1 MNQYLKII
9 KQRKIRHIWF
19 VGKWWRHKKTNNNLY
34 FLFHVPNKYITYV
47 IRYPSNVLISRFPR
61 DISHILSTQMAW
73 FFKLASFS
81 RTQNG
86 WVFSINIPSQN
97 EKPFVSA
104 TKIFHLR
111 SDYDVSNRNI
121 KYINQLIKLTKA
133 WLFFSKNIPYFI
145 LIEVLYQHDIPM
157 YCYLYSTCQKLL
169 MLSIKVYDM

>member
-121 KYINQLIKLTKA
+121 KYINQLIKLRRDYSFQKIFHISF
-133 WLFFSKNIPYFI
+133 WLKYCVNMVFQCIATCILLAKN
-145 LIEVLYQHDIPM
+145 
-157 YCYLYSTCQKLL
+157 YLCLQ
-169 MLSIKVYDM
+169 

>member
-1 MNQYLKII
+1 
-9 KQRKIRHIWF
+9 
-19 VGKWWRHKKTNNNLY
+19 
-34 FLFHVPNKYITYV
+34 
-47 IRYPSNVLISRFPR
+47 
-61 DISHILSTQMAW
+61 MAW

-121 KYINQLIKLTKA
+121 KYINQLLEI
-133 WLFFSKNIPYFI
+133 
-145 LIEVLYQHDIPM
+145 
-157 YCYLYSTCQKLL
+157 
-169 MLSIKVYDM
+169 

>member
-121 KYINQLIKLTKA
+121 KYINQLLEI
-133 WLFFSKNIPYFI
+133 
-145 LIEVLYQHDIPM
+145 
-157 YCYLYSTCQKLL
+157 
-169 MLSIKVYDM
+169 